1 MTCNPSMVRPA
12 GAAALASVRAA
23 SLRGRHRLRAPPGV
37 PAHARRADVHM
48 PLHVPHRGGKHVP
61 RDVGALPADAGA
73 RRRWHTMNLETPLR
87 SPCLPAHFHLACL
100 RISTS
105 VAQWAPPLSA
115 YLRLSPPIWQ
125 GKRLLR
131 ECISGLAS
139 VSPVNLVDHQVLT
152 ATTSPPVPSDSA
164 WPCSALNLTCTS
176 PAPRL
181 HLTHT
186 LRGPYGP
193 ARSS

>member
-115 YLRLSPPIWQ
+115 YLRLSPPISAYLAGQ
-125 GKRLLR
+125 AAAARVHLGPRVRLS
-131 ECISGLAS
+131 CQPG
-139 VSPVNLVDHQVLT
+139 
-152 ATTSPPVPSDSA
+152 
-164 WPCSALNLTCTS
+164 
-176 PAPRL
+176 
-181 HLTHT
+181 
-186 LRGPYGP
+186 
-193 ARSS
+193 RSSGAHGHHLSPRAI